1 MLVHCVLLLEF
12 KFKFES
18 YCLNP
23 FLKFPKSF
31 SLPTLFLLHFQPST
45 LSSPAAIRFLF
56 FFFPA
61 RSRLAAQLA
70 SRAAQHSR
78 PTRAAAAPRALC
90 R

>member
-1 MLVHCVLLLEF
+1 VAFMLVHCVLLLEF

-56 FFFPA
+56 FLSFQPA
-61 RSRLAAQLA
+61 RAL
-70 SRAAQHSR
+70 R
-78 PTRAAAAPRALC
+78 PS
-90 R
+90 